1 MKLYLRLFDGS
12 EGWSWSRMWVV
23 IDDDETDGYVMVL
36 VLPVMVWVKVLVKVV
51 DEYSVDVL
59 YVPQT
64 LAGQIWKSLEECMEA
79 FGVSV

>member
-1 MKLYLRLFDGS
+1 
-12 EGWSWSRMWVV
+12 
-23 IDDDETDGYVMVL
+23 
-36 VLPVMVWVKVLVKVV
+36 LVKVE

-64 LAGQIWKSLEECMEA
+64 LAGQTLKSLDECMEA